1 MNIKIAILTNETPH
15 HVHFVREIKNYY
27 KDLKIFCEAGK
38 IINQPFK
45 TFHPFEKKRKE
56 FEISKWFKN
65 KRLKL
70 SNFADTEKFDSINDI
85 DSVRSIKKYN
95 ADLIIVFG
103 TRRIE
108 NRIIDLNSNKIFNL
122 HGGDPERYRGLDSH
136 LWSIYHNDFSALLTT
151 LHIIKPKLDTGD
163 IVAQCSVPITKNLPL
178 YALQAMNT
186 EICIKLTLNLIDT
199 FVKYGNIVS
208 RPQRKLGRYYSA
220 MPRDLKTIC
229 FQKFK
234 NFTKNI

>member
-1 MNIKIAILTNETPH
+1 MNIKIAILTKETPH
-15 HVHFVREIKNYY
+15 HVHFVREILNYY
-27 KDLKIFCEAGK
+27 KDLKIFFETGK
-38 IINQPFK
+38 IKNQPFK
-45 TFHPFEKKRKE
+45 TSHPFEKKRKE

-65 KRLKL
+65 NRLNL
-70 SNFADTEKFDSINDI
+70 SNFVDTEKFYSINDI
-85 DSVRSIKKYN
+85 DAVRSIKQYN
-95 ADLIIVFG
+95 ADLVVVFG
-103 TRRIE
+103 TIRIE
-108 NRIIDLNSNKIFNL
+108 NIIIDLNSSKIFNL

-178 YALQAMNT
+178 YALRAMNT
-186 EICIKLTLNLIDT
+186 EMCIKLTLNLIDT
-199 FVKYGNIVS
+199 FVKYGNIAS

-220 MPRDLKTIC
+220 MPKDLKTIC

-234 NFTKNI
+234 NFTRNI